1 MTPVWDQNGW
11 SLRVR
16 QVGPSVCF
24 METDSPGTR
33 VAHNVR
39 ALRDARGMSVRDLS
53 ARMAE
58 IGQPL
63 LPSGITKIEQG
74 QRRVD
79 ADDLMALAVA
89 LGVTPNRLLLTDEI
103 ADDTV
108 HLTPAVVVS
117 QVAAWWWATGEQR
130 LPGPYAVPDDRQF
143 GAENRPHDP
152 PDTTT
157 LADLRRLEASGALES
172 LRRGVAEAEAAGLS
186 AAGIGELVAL
196 WELDDAERQLRGGG
210 LHLTRDDTEKD

>member
-1 MTPVWDQNGW
+1 METQQGPGDRLPSN
-11 SLRVR
+11 VR
-16 QVGPSVCF
+16 QLRERRGL
-24 METDSPGTR
+24 T
-33 VAHNVR
+33 VR
-39 ALRDARGMSVRDLS
+39 QLS
-53 ARMAE
+53 ARLTE
-58 IGQPL
+58 LGRPI

-79 ADDLMALAVA
+79 ADDLVALAVA
-89 LGVTPNRLLLTDEI
+89 LGVTPNRLLLTGRV

-108 HLTPAVVVS
+108 RLTPAVEVS

-130 LPGPYAVPDDRQF
+130 LPGPHAVPDDRQF

-172 LRRGVAEAEAAGLS
+172 LRRGVAEARAAGLP
-186 AAGIGELVAL
+186 AVGIADLVAL
-196 WELDDAERQLRGGG
+196 WELDDADSQLRGGG
-210 LHLTRDDTEKD
+210 IRVISEEESDGQR

>member
-1 MTPVWDQNGW
+1 MTFIV
-11 SLRVR
+11 SLMGTAEGPGDRLASNSKQLRERRDLTVR
-16 QVGPSVCF
+16 QLS
-24 METDSPGTR
+24 TR
-33 VAHNVR
+33 LTELGR
-39 ALRDARGMSVRDLS
+39 P
-53 ARMAE
+53 
-58 IGQPL
+58 I

-89 LGVTPNRLLLTDEI
+89 LGVTPNRLLLTGEI

-108 HLTPAVVVS
+108 HLTPAVAVS
-117 QVAAWWWATGEQR
+117 QAAAWWWAAGEQR

-157 LADLRRLEASGALES
+157 LADLRRLETSGALES
-172 LRRGVAEAEAAGLS
+172 LRRGVAEARAAGLGV
-186 AAGIGELVAL
+186 AGIGELVAV
-196 WELDDAERQLRGGG
+196 WELDDAERQFRGGG
-210 LHLTRDDTEKD
+210 IRVISEEESDG